1 MRHSAF
7 LFCFISWTLAYPEN
21 GHFETTATLDTLFSF
36 SKSAY
41 ESTNFNAEIACS
53 LETAVKYNF
62 KLLWSECAE
71 TFADTKAVNKGS
83 EFEVRA
89 QADLVQSVIAEGFGS
104 FNCSPRSP
112 MSLKAET
119 NQSGSHLYLISVQC
133 AHPNCDVNVQ
143 VTVKMDIF
151 SDYGYLSA
159 IEYPLRTFYGL
170 LSLAYV
176 LLGFLWLAFTFCYWK
191 DLLRIQYYITL
202 MMCIG
207 ICEQITLYAVYET
220 LNKTG
225 VAVFSV
231 LIFAALVSCAKR
243 TLARFLVMVVCVGY
257 GITKSRLGAL
267 YRRVLFVCVVYFLCS
282 AVDSGILVH
291 HGRFK
296 PSLLVLLGGLP
307 LIFIDLVILWWSL
320 SYLASTL
327 RETRMRRNAVKYR
340 LYRTFSGLLIFVGIV
355 SVLCMIASVA
365 VLHWRPCTKA
375 WRFIWFDETFW
386 QLLFFVVL
394 VAIVFQW
401 RPSSTNKLYARSAFL
416 DTDVEPPPEDLEERL
431 IDSIV
436 SGISNDGANND
447 EHKDRRRG
455 GEAEDEALLWAEQNI
470 PPTSPSDRDS
480 TKPPPRPSMK
490 ME

>member
-1 MRHSAF
+1 
-7 LFCFISWTLAYPEN
+7 
-21 GHFETTATLDTLFSF
+21 
-36 SKSAY
+36 
-41 ESTNFNAEIACS
+41 
-53 LETAVKYNF
+53 
-62 KLLWSECAE
+62 
-71 TFADTKAVNKGS
+71 
-83 EFEVRA
+83 
-89 QADLVQSVIAEGFGS
+89 
-104 FNCSPRSP
+104 
-112 MSLKAET
+112 
-119 NQSGSHLYLISVQC
+119 
-133 AHPNCDVNVQ
+133 
-143 VTVKMDIF
+143 MDIF

-202 MMCIG
+202 MICIG

-282 AVDSGILVH
+282 AIDSGILVH

-307 LIFIDLVILWWSL
+307 LIFIDLIILWWSL

-365 VLHWRPCTKA
+365 VLHWRPCTRA

-416 DTDVEPPPEDLEERL
+416 DPDVEPPPEDLEERL

-447 EHKDRRRG
+447 EHKDRRHG
-455 GEAEDEALLWAEQNI
+455 EEAEDEALLWAEKNI
-470 PPTSPSDRDS
+470 PPTSPDDRDS
-480 TKPPPRPSMK
+480 TKLPPPPRPSMK